1 MEVPDKQ
8 SAIYN
13 TYLADGTK
21 VWINL
26 NHVVSAHL
34 IKPEGK
40 DGPLTLRVIMVDRG
54 IYDLINDMTE
64 PYTRWADQFLFALN
78 AFHGQ

>member
-1 MEVPDKQ
+1 MEDKQ

-54 IYDLINDMTE
+54 IYDIGNDMLD
-64 PYTRWADQFLFALN
+64 YFLFALN
-78 AFHGQ
+78 AFHTQ

>member
-13 TYLADGTK
+13 AYLADGTK

-40 DGPLTLRVIMVDRG
+40 DGPRTLRVIMIDRG
-54 IYDLINDMTE
+54 TYDLINDMAE

-78 AFHGQ
+78 AFHTQ

>member
-34 IKPEGK
+34 IKPEDMGLPK

-54 IYDLINDMTE
+54 IYDIGNDMLD
-64 PYTRWADQFLFALN
+64 YFLFALN
-78 AFHGQ
+78 AFHTQ

>member
-13 TYLADGTK
+13 AYLDDGTK

-40 DGPLTLRVIMVDRG
+40 DGPRTLRVIMIDRG